1 VLNTLQSI
9 ATAIAII
16 AGSVA
21 FLLALRRIWPT
32 EQRRQHNDLIGWQ
45 VTVVG
50 TTYAVILGF
59 MLYTVWTNFEIAEGN
74 AEAEANSLVSLARSA
89 KGLPSAPGQKI
100 QDLARAY
107 VDIMLTDE
115 WPAMNRGAFSP
126 ESHRKI
132 QQLWTVA
139 TKAEVHTASEQTSLD
154 HVLSELYEM
163 TNHRRL
169 RQLEAIASLP
179 GILWAVLIIGAVVT
193 IVSACLFGSVEF
205 KLHLIQ
211 VVMLAMLLSLVLVAI
226 ADINRP
232 FQGSVHV
239 SPAGFERARQALA
252 DLAREH

>member
-1 VLNTLQSI
+1 MLNTYQSVVI
-9 ATAIAII
+9 VLAII

-21 FLLALRRIWPT
+21 FLWILQRIWPT

-89 KGLPSAPGQKI
+89 KGLPDASRQRI
-100 QDLARAY
+100 QDLAAGY
-107 VDIMLTDE
+107 VDIMLNDE
-115 WPAMNRGAFSP
+115 WPAMDRGTFSP
-126 ESHRKI
+126 ESHRNI
-132 QQLWTVA
+132 EQLWTAV
-139 TKAEVHTASEQTSLD
+139 TKAEVHTASEQISLD
-154 HVLSELYEM
+154 HALTELYEM

-169 RQLEAIASLP
+169 RELESIANLP
-179 GILWAVLIIGAVVT
+179 GVLWAVLITGAVIT

-252 DLAREH
+252 DLARER

>member
-1 VLNTLQSI
+1 MLNTFENVVIVL
-9 ATAIAII
+9 AIV

-21 FLLALRRIWPT
+21 FLWILQRIWPL

-89 KGLPSAPGQKI
+89 KGLPDAPGRQI
-100 QDLARAY
+100 LDLSRAY
-107 VDIMLTDE
+107 VDIMLTNE
-115 WPAMNRGAFSP
+115 WPAMNRGTFSP
-126 ESHRKI
+126 ESTRSI
-132 QQLWTVA
+132 QQLWTAV
-139 TKAEVHTASEQTSLD
+139 TKTEVHTAAEQTSLD
-154 HVLSELYEM
+154 HTFTELYEM

-169 RQLEAIASLP
+169 RELEAIASLP
-179 GILWAVLIIGAVVT
+179 GILWAVLIAGAVVT
-193 IVSACLFGSVEF
+193 IVSACLFGSIEF

-211 VVMLAMLLSLVLVAI
+211 VIMLAMLLSLVLVAI

-252 DLAREH
+252 DLARQR